1 MAKSRRGRQKIIG
14 SMISTL
20 VILLAYFK
28 KLWWLVFAGVAIQ
41 DYLDYRTIK
50 KLEKRIEELEHEN
63 LHR

>member
-1 MAKSRRGRQKIIG
+1 
-14 SMISTL
+14 MISTL